1 MSDWKP
7 INPNF
12 YTAPGGL
19 GTYGLLYN
27 NKTGD
32 YQIKQK
38 SVLNEFSSPGLPILY
53 QNGVWYSDALRIPDL
68 FTYAQNDIVQA
79 NPIPT
84 SNSLQ
89 LNLTA
94 KSLVN
99 KAYGGPNTGNKV
111 NASATTPNLNA
122 PATTANSAPGS
133 NPDIAGKVAPG
144 LANAPGE
151 GSVWD
156 LLNGGISPVDF
167 PATPNPAAT
176 GSGSLLY
183 YPIDLIRQ
191 SQDILEI
198 TQVEY
203 QSPNKDIFSG
213 SADILKI
220 LNEGIQRGSVNK
232 SIKGRVILPMPN
244 NPNDSNN
251 VAWGEDSMDALT
263 TAAAASVVNK
273 PRDYGAGALA
283 SAVAGGIAG
292 AAGLGGLSDLLKNGP
307 AAAMRLDL
315 LRQISD
321 PQKNQNVKAA
331 LYSLILSKYGF
342 EVTPESILSRGLGVV
357 PNSNMQLLFNN
368 VTLRSFN
375 FSYMMSPRSKEEANM
390 VNMIL
395 RFFKQGMAAKKKT
408 LQAGGA
414 SLYLGTPNVF
424 KLEYKSGG
432 QAIPGVNKFKICA
445 LTGFGV
451 NYAGAGQ
458 WAAYDG
464 GQPAT
469 VVMTMGFR
477 EIEPVY
483 ENDYQSTSGD
493 ISFDLPPVSAN
504 DVGY

>member
-151 GSVWD
+151 GSLWD
-156 LLNGGISPVDF
+156 LFNGGLPGPIEF
-167 PATPNPAAT
+167 PSIPNPAAT
-176 GSGSLLY
+176 GSESLLY

-213 SADILKI
+213 DIKNI
-220 LNEGIQRGSVNK
+220 LNEGIQRGSVKKK
-232 SIKGRVILPMPN
+232 SIRGRVILPMPN
-244 NPNDSNN
+244 NPSDSNN

-263 TAAAASVVNK
+263 AAATASVMK
-273 PRDYGAGALA
+273 DTPGYAAGAVGAEALSALA
-283 SAVAGGIAG
+283 GSRLSGVAE
-292 AAGLGGLSDLLKNGP
+292 LLKNGP
-307 AAAMRLDL
+307 AAFMRGNL
-315 LRQISD
+315 LLQTD
-321 PQKNQNVKAA
+321 PQKNHNIQAA